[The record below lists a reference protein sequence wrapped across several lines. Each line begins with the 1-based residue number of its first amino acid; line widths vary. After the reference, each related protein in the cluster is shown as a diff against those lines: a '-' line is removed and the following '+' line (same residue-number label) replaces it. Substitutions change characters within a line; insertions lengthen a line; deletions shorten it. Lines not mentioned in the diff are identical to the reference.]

1 MRRICLIAVAAAM
14 MLTAVV
20 QADPNF
26 VLVHNFQDVPS
37 GDKIDNR
44 TPNGDLGGIWD
55 TSTNSTSTIKAAN
68 RGNVPSD
75 AVPSS
80 RVLEFTN
87 PSSGLE
93 NGCAVGQLTNQIGR
107 AHV

>member
-44 TPNGDLGGIWD
+44 TPN
-55 TSTNSTSTIKAAN
+55 
-68 RGNVPSD
+68 
-75 AVPSS
+75 
-80 RVLEFTN
+80 E
-87 PSSGLE
+87 
-93 NGCAVGQLTNQIGR
+93 IGR